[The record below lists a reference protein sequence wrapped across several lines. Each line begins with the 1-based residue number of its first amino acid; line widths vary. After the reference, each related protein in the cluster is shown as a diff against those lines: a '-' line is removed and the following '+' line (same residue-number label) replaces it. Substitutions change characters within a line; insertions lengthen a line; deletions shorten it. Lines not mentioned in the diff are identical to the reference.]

1 MLIVTLILL
10 LCVVLCTFIA
20 YKIFNSRKSEDPM
33 DAVISWVCAIGV
45 GIVTGLFLGGA
56 CIGIVAS
63 RDADYKITTIYKNG
77 IDANVTVTAN
87 KSVVAFENDAIIEN
101 KNYEDS
107 LTADIFGITDAADT
121 ADNEEVSDGTLVLT
135 KNQAKLS
142 KPLDTVI
149 VNGPLKNAKVERIDY
164 GTRKLTYKIFGSI
177 VYDTATETVARVTTV
192 HTGDYGDLD
201 KLLNK

>member
-1 MLIVTLILL
+1 MLIITIILL
-10 LCVVLCTFIA
+10 PCVALCTFIA
-20 YKIFNSRKSEDPM
+20 YKIFNPRKSEDPM
-33 DAVISWVCAIGV
+33 DAIMSWVCAIGV

-77 IDANVTVTAN
+77 IDANVTVTTN
-87 KSVVAFENDAIIEN
+87 KSVVALDNDTIVKN
-101 KNYEDS
+101 KNYKDS
-107 LTADIFGITDAADT
+107 LTADIFGITDAAET
-121 ADNEEVSDGTLVLT
+121 VDNKEMDDGTLVLT
-135 KNQAKLS
+135 KNKAKLS
-142 KPLDTVI
+142 KSLDTVI
-149 VNGPLKNAKVERIDY
+149 VNGPLKNAKVERIEY

-177 VYDTATETVARVTTV
+177 VYDTTTETVARVTTA

>member
-1 MLIVTLILL
+1 MFIVTLILL
-10 LCVVLCTFIA
+10 LCVALCTFIA
-20 YKIFNSRKSEDPM
+20 YKIFNPRKSEDPM

-77 IDANVTVTAN
+77 IDANVTVTSN
-87 KSVVAFENDAIIEN
+87 KSGVAFENDAIIEN

-142 KPLDTVI
+142 KSLDTVI
-149 VNGPLKNAKVERIDY
+149 VNGPLKNAKVKRIEY

-192 HTGDYGDLD
+192 YTGDYGDLD

>member
-1 MLIVTLILL
+1 MDVIV
-10 LCVVLCTFIA
+10 
-20 YKIFNSRKSEDPM
+20 
-33 DAVISWVCAIGV
+33 SWGCAIGV

-56 CIGIVAS
+56 CLMVVAS

-87 KSVVAFENDAIIEN
+87 KSVVAFDNDAIVEN

-107 LTADIFGITDAADT
+107 LTADIFGITDAAETVD
-121 ADNEEVSDGTLVLT
+121 DKEIDDGTLVLT
-135 KNQAKLS
+135 KNKAKLS
-142 KPLDTVI
+142 KSLDTVI
-149 VNGPLKNAKVERIDY
+149 VNGPLKNAKVERIEY

-177 VYDTATETVARVTTV
+177 VYDTTTETVARVTTT
-192 HTGDYGDLD
+192 HTGDYADLD

>member
-1 MLIVTLILL
+1 MLIITIILL
-10 LCVVLCTFIA
+10 PCVALCTFIA
-20 YKIFNSRKSEDPM
+20 YKIFNPRKSEDPM
-33 DAVISWVCAIGV
+33 DAIVPWVCAIGV

-77 IDANVTVTAN
+77 IDANVTVTTN
-87 KSVVAFENDAIIEN
+87 KSVVAFDNDAIVEN

-107 LTADIFGITDAADT
+107 LTADIFGITDAAKTVD
-121 ADNEEVSDGTLVLT
+121 DKEMDKGTLVLT

-142 KPLDTVI
+142 KSLDTVI
-149 VNGPLKNAKVERIDY
+149 VNGPLKNAKVKRIEY
-164 GTRKLTYKIFGSI
+164 GTRKLTYKLFGSI
-177 VYDTATETVARVTTV
+177 VYDTSTETVAKVTTT
-192 HTGDYGDLD
+192 HTSDYADLD

>member
-1 MLIVTLILL
+1 MLIITIILL
-10 LCVVLCTFIA
+10 PCVALCTFIA
-20 YKIFNSRKSEDPM
+20 YKIFNPRKSEDPM
-33 DAVISWVCAIGV
+33 DAIMSWVCVIGV

-77 IDANVTVTAN
+77 IDANVTVTTN
-87 KSVVAFENDAIIEN
+87 KSVVAFDNDTIVKN

-107 LTADIFGITDAADT
+107 LAADIFGITDAAETVNDKEMDKG
-121 ADNEEVSDGTLVLT
+121 ALVLT
-135 KNQAKLS
+135 KNKAKLS
-142 KPLDTVI
+142 KSLDTVI
-149 VNGPLKNAKVERIDY
+149 VNGPLKNAKVKRIEY

-177 VYDTATETVARVTTV
+177 VYDTTTETVARVTTT
-192 HTGDYGDLD
+192 HTGDYADLD